1 MATQSTSL
9 NLSTRTRCVDADALG
24 QLGPWQLVRQVAEG
38 NLCRV
43 YQARPADGS
52 ASRPAAY
59 AVKVLLERWQ
69 DDAAA
74 IESLRREA
82 IVGRQVSHA
91 HLISVLAAHVGGPPY
106 FVVMPWLSGSTLAD
120 SLAAGQ
126 RPSLPVALWLAR
138 QTAEAL
144 GALHAAGWM
153 HGDVKPSN
161 MFISTGG
168 HATLLDLGFARRP
181 EETGSV
187 VDRCVAGTFHY
198 IAPEMVTSALRPDIR
213 SDLYSLGVTLYELL
227 TGRLP
232 FTGQSLAELAEQHRQ
247 SEPPDIR
254 SLAPQLPLA
263 VSRLVHALMAK
274 EPLRRPQT
282 PEELIERLAVLEIA
296 TFAER
301 W

>member
-1 MATQSTSL
+1 MATQSTPR
-9 NLSTRTRCVDADALG
+9 STTQRDRRRELDARG
-24 QLGPWQLVRQVAEG
+24 RVGPWQLVRQVAEG

-43 YQARPADGS
+43 YQARPADGPLDRS
-52 ASRPAAY
+52 AGY

-69 DDAAA
+69 DDTAA
-74 IESLRREA
+74 IELLRREA
-82 IVGRQVSHA
+82 IVGRQVSHR

-106 FVVMPWLSGSTLAD
+106 FVVMPWLAGSTLAD
-120 SLAAGQ
+120 LLAAGR
-126 RPSLPVALWLAR
+126 RPPLPVALWLAR

-144 GALHAAGWM
+144 GALHVAGWM

-161 MFISTGG
+161 IFVSPSG
-168 HATLLDLGFARRP
+168 HATLLDLGFVRRP
-181 EETGSV
+181 EETGCV

-198 IAPEMVTSALRPDIR
+198 IAPEMITSALRPDIR

-232 FTGQSLAELAEQHRQ
+232 FVGRSLAELAEQHRQ
-247 SEPPDIR
+247 SEPPEIR
-254 SLAPQLPLA
+254 SLAPRLPLDVA
-263 VSRLVHALMAK
+263 RLVHQLLAK

-282 PEELIERLAVLEIA
+282 PAELVVRLTVLEIA

-301 W
+301 G